1 MQSAVGCRC
10 QGLSVAHHRTRS
22 SCCPVGESALPQL
35 LQHVIGTE
43 SWATLNCFDRSS
55 WTLISESWKAGIVC
69 SAYNPRVIGVG
80 GYFYQTRAQSS
91 AQDSS
96 QKVRLS
102 LELGRDAEFV
112 ERYRSLV
119 HMGGIVKAISFLRV
133 LFLIAQIQP
142 QASISTVFRFVKP

>member
-10 QGLSVAHHRTRS
+10 QGLSVANHRTHS

-35 LQHVIGTE
+35 LQLVIGTE

-55 WTLISESWKAGIVC
+55 WALISESWKARIVC
-69 SAYNPRVIGVG
+69 STYNPRVIGVG
-80 GYFYQTRAQSS
+80 GYLRAQSS

-119 HMGGIVKAISFLRV
+119 HMVGIIKAISFLRV